1 MPGLNSAAMTL
12 GANAIKGALQYAQL
26 HFGPAGLNGA
36 NHQSIAPR
44 KTCTWS
50 SVTGL
55 GDFELASPINFTGG
69 EINGPV
75 HSVSLWSADREGTAG
90 STGVGSA
97 ITATTTSWS
106 DSIPGTASYA
116 VVWISGFPGSPTPGT
131 TVTIGG
137 VSCTEA
143 DGSPFVYETDGYGYR
158 YGLQCFVLKDP
169 PTGTKTVAINR
180 AAGGTGI
187 NAVSVYYQGVDSHE
201 SLSLDYGLA
210 GTHPSMT
217 VANSSVAKIY
227 TSAFAMR
234 VAANPQGFTTYS
246 QYQRYNVD
254 SFYYGSPL
262 QVGDASGTG
271 GDVVFSANRNNT
283 TYNWGGAILPLV
295 ASGGTFYGEFPIGG
309 ANTFNGSGDY
319 TLDSLKLDGSS
330 S

>member
-1 MPGLNSAAMTL
+1 MPGLNAAAMTIA
-12 GANAIKGALQYAQL
+12 ANAVKGVLLYAQL
-26 HFGPAGLNGA
+26 HSGPAGLNGA
-36 NHQSIAPR
+36 NHVSTAPR
-44 KTCTWS
+44 KTITWS

-55 GDFELASPINFTGG
+55 GDFELAAPINFDGG

-75 HSVSLWSADREGTAG
+75 YSVSLWSADRSGTAG

-106 DSIPGTASYA
+106 DSIPSGATYA
-116 VVWISGFPGSPTPGT
+116 VVWISGFPGSETPGT

-137 VSCTEA
+137 VSCTQV
-143 DGSPFVYETDGYGYR
+143 DGSPFVYETDGYGFR
-158 YGLQCFVLKDP
+158 YGLQCFILKDP

-187 NAVSVYYQGVDSHE
+187 NAVSVYYQGIDGHE
-201 SLSLDYGLA
+201 PLSLDYGLA
-210 GTHPSMT
+210 TTHPSMQ
-217 VANSSVAKIY
+217 VANSSVSKIY
-227 TSAFAMR
+227 SSGFAYR

-262 QVGDASGTG
+262 QVGDANGTG
-271 GDVVFSANRNNT
+271 NTLTFSANRNNT
-283 TYNWGGAILPLV
+283 SYNWGGAILPLV
-295 ASGGTFYGEFPIGG
+295 STGGTFYGEFPIAG
-309 ANTFNGSGDY
+309 ANTFNGSGAF
-319 TLDSLKLDGSS
+319 TLDTLKLDGSS